1 MPPRHKDG
9 TNEKLLEWYTFK
21 ACLDVWNLM
30 TIFYSDWSLSYT
42 QNCFFSSNTKMCRLL
57 LSEIHETEALSPKS
71 SSAATLTLMNQKDPS
86 SSSIVSVL
94 CLVISV
100 LALIIVFLGVL
111 YLIFKFLRKSSTL
124 FPIPHF
130 NYNPDLFSFSSP
142 QLQHLFF
149 LHDSGL
155 DQTAIDALPVF
166 LYGNVTIS
174 LEQPFDC
181 AVCLNEFSDT
191 DKLRLLPVCSHA
203 FHLHCIDTWLLS
215 NSTCPLCRR
224 SLSTSNV
231 CYNHSET
238 LVAPLSGHQQVDD
251 GKASLAKRVFSVRL
265 GRFKSTNESQSQRHD
280 VKDEIGVRM
289 PRRCYSMGTQQYLVC
304 DQDFV
309 VALSSSPREGNI
321 GR

>member
-1 MPPRHKDG
+1 
-9 TNEKLLEWYTFK
+9 
-21 ACLDVWNLM
+21 
-30 TIFYSDWSLSYT
+30 
-42 QNCFFSSNTKMCRLL
+42 MCRLL

-94 CLVISV
+94 CLVISG

>member
-1 MPPRHKDG
+1 
-9 TNEKLLEWYTFK
+9 
-21 ACLDVWNLM
+21 
-30 TIFYSDWSLSYT
+30 
-42 QNCFFSSNTKMCRLL
+42 MCRLL

-94 CLVISV
+94 CLVISG

-111 YLIFKFLRKSSTL
+111 YLI
-124 FPIPHF
+124 
-130 NYNPDLFSFSSP
+130 
-142 QLQHLFF
+142 F